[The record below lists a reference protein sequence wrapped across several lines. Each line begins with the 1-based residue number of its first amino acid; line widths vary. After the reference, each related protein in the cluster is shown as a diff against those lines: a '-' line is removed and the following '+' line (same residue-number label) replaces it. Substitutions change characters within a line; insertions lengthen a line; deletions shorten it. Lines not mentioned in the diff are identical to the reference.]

1 MVSPLKVDRMSLS
14 RLMDRDHPFCESQT
28 SSGVIPTDVTASPP
42 GTAGFEK
49 VSSLFRAE
57 RERTVR
63 RSFLVVVVKV
73 DGDSTLQVVD
83 ILAPARSEPVA
94 GLSATGACSFRPE
107 E

>member
-1 MVSPLKVDRMSLS
+1 M
-14 RLMDRDHPFCESQT
+14 
-28 SSGVIPTDVTASPP
+28 
-42 GTAGFEK
+42 AGFEK
-49 VSSLFRAE
+49 VSGLLRVE
-57 RERTVR
+57 LDGTVR

-94 GLSATGACSFRPE
+94 GLLATGACSFRPE